1 MGYARNKIENITTG
15 NHFNLPGH
23 SEKNMLF
30 TIIEQ
35 VKQNDTF
42 YRKEREE
49 FKGYVEKASITED
62 DSYGIL
68 KNIIKYVPKSY
79 ILEREEY
86 KGIKHCKKKRQSI

>member
-42 YRKEREE
+42 YRKERE
-49 FKGYVEKASITED
+49 
-62 DSYGIL
+62 
-68 KNIIKYVPKSY
+68 KYHINKFNTFY
-79 ILEREEY
+79 QGLN
-86 KGIKHCKKKRQSI
+86 K

>member
-1 MGYARNKIENITTG
+1 MENITTG

-49 FKGYVEKASITED
+49 YHINKFNTFYQG
-62 DSYGIL
+62 L
-68 KNIIKYVPKSY
+68 N
-79 ILEREEY
+79 
-86 KGIKHCKKKRQSI
+86 KKP